1 MLKFVATAKLVLWEF
16 VELAFLAVLALVLI
30 GMLLGKNAGDY
41 VASVTDNVSK
51 FAATASSGI
60 LGIIITLAIIYLAM
74 RRMKPTRA
82 RGP

>member
-1 MLKFVATAKLVLWEF
+1 
-16 VELAFLAVLALVLI
+16 
-30 GMLLGKNAGDY
+30 
-41 VASVTDNVSK
+41 VSK